1 MRQSANN
8 TFKDGLNLDLHPI
21 VTPNTVLTDNLN
33 GTFITYNG
41 NEFCLQNDKGN
52 ILISSLKEDEEEHF
66 VPIGAKEYNGVIYI
80 ASYCKGTFELGTF
93 PSLPQNA
100 VEETVY
106 SLVDEYRPL
115 KIINGSDFSVNGV
128 FEYDEEH
135 PVTIEIQPSYDGSVN
150 LILVANECVPRIF
163 NSGFSVL
170 PNKQGKLIKRNTENS
185 TNNYDVET
193 LFEDTKLIRSTNI
206 LTNIDLLGV
215 QFGGQWKGG
224 NYTFYIKFGDADY
237 NQTDVVAESGIVSI
251 FNGNDG
257 VPSTISG
264 TLADERTD
272 KMICLGIEGLNKV
285 YSKLYI
291 YYTREYSDT
300 NGFRMTE
307 SGMLIE
313 PIDMKPDDGKDDYQT
328 I

>member
-52 ILISSLKEDEEEHF
+52 ILISSLKEDEEQHF

-80 ASYCKGTFELGTF
+80 ASYCKDTFELGTF

-106 SLVDEYRPL
+106 NLVDEYRPL

-170 PNKQGKLIKRNTENS
+170 PNKQGKLIKRNTEDS
-185 TNNYDVET
+185 TNNYDIET

-215 QFGGQWKGG
+215 QFGGQ
-224 NYTFYIKFGDADY
+224 
-237 NQTDVVAESGIVSI
+237 
-251 FNGNDG
+251 
-257 VPSTISG
+257 
-264 TLADERTD
+264 
-272 KMICLGIEGLNKV
+272 
-285 YSKLYI
+285 
-291 YYTREYSDT
+291 
-300 NGFRMTE
+300 
-307 SGMLIE
+307 
-313 PIDMKPDDGKDDYQT
+313 
-328 I
+328 